1 MFEKAFPIELR
12 NDVYVVCQKCLSK
25 TLHIKQSEQQSYWT
39 LPDYQVIQ
47 FPYRI
52 YYLDENE
59 DIEKDLTDTQQ
70 IIYHCL
76 FSRSSDG
83 FVREKHIHS
92 LLSLDLPI
100 WAIPYIL
107 KVCDEY
113 VVEILEFIYLVLKD
127 QDTIK
132 YKQIID
138 NNLSQFIYGYHRM
151 ISYWNE
157 FYRNRCYSYHEY
169 VGYKLYKEC
178 FGYTRSMEKVKKQ
191 LQDITTQIKK

>member
-12 NDVYVVCQKCLSK
+12 DDVYIVCQKCLSK

-59 DIEKDLTDTQQ
+59 NIEKDLTDTQQ

-83 FVREKHIHS
+83 FIREKHIQS

-113 VVEILEFIYLVLKD
+113 VIEILEFIYLVLKD

-138 NNLSQFIYGYHRM
+138 NNFSQFIYGYHRM

-157 FYRNRCYSYHEY
+157 FYRSRWHRYHEY

-178 FGYTRSMEKVKKQ
+178 FGYTRSMEKVKK
-191 LQDITTQIKK
+191 